1 MNELLSLLKN
11 VAPALA
17 TAVAGPL
24 GGAAVSAIA
33 SKFGVADSV
42 EAVAQAIAGDPEA
55 AQKLAEIDLKQFEL
69 HNANT
74 ANARA
79 MQVVAL
85 QQDDLFSKRFLMYF
99 AIGWSVC
106 AVVYIACITF
116 AAIPPANI
124 RFADTILGFVLGTIV
139 STLLNFF
146 FGSAHG
152 STDKQETIKEVLHSK
167 LEHDK

>member
-11 VAPALA
+11 IAPSLA
-17 TAVAGPL
+17 TVVAGPL

-42 EAVAQAIAGDPEA
+42 EAVAQAIVGDPEA
-55 AQKLAEIDLKQFEL
+55 AQKLAEIDLRKFEL

-167 LEHDK
+167 MEHDK

>member
-11 VAPALA
+11 IAPTLA
-17 TAVAGPL
+17 TVVAGPL

-55 AQKLAEIDLKQFEL
+55 AQKLAEIDLRKFEL

-167 LEHDK
+167 MEHDK

>member
-11 VAPALA
+11 IAPTLA
-17 TAVAGPL
+17 TVVAGPL

-42 EAVAQAIAGDPEA
+42 EAVARAIAGDPEA
-55 AQKLAEIDLKQFEL
+55 AQKLAEIDLRKFEL

>member
-1 MNELLSLLKN
+1 MNELLSLLKG

-33 SKFGVADSV
+33 SKFGVEDSV
-42 EAVAQAIAGDPEA
+42 EAVAKAIAGDPEA
-55 AQKLAEIDLKQFEL
+55 AQKLAELDLKQFEL

-167 LEHDK
+167 MEHDK

>member
-1 MNELLSLLKN
+1 MNELLSLLKGI
-11 VAPALA
+11 APALA

-55 AQKLAEIDLKQFEL
+55 AQKLAEIDLRKFEL

-79 MQVVAL
+79 MQVAAL

-167 LEHDK
+167 MEHDK